1 MLCLKLQKLSK
12 YIEWIP
18 GDTEDS
24 EYSCSTRI
32 RYKVSHLLNMEDQLV
47 ENMEI
52 DEDTCNYSSEE
63 DDEVNELIREIFGDE
78 ESLEEEHEEEYEDGN
93 EMWNETRENYEDE
106 YSLLRERRFVVGEG
120 ALLSLIKRTTCEQ
133 CGESIDPSTVVEGEK
148 IPAGVKYKFLC
159 CNGHPGKWISTPFY
173 GGRSFISIL
182 LQLMVLLTGASWEK
196 FALGAKFINLV
207 VGSSRQFYKMQLQY
221 RTAIEEKFHKHI
233 SEVYKKLGGLPLSVA
248 VDVRFDSPGFCASRS
263 TAVFMDSNTKAII
276 HMEVGDSR
284 EVDRHSSKMERLL
297 IDRGLQHL
305 LTASPLVIWEIIS
318 DASRNI
324 ISLMKSDPYKHLQHS
339 LDIWHK
345 AKKLTTSLSDIAKT
359 PGCRGLLQWIRPIV
373 NHFWWCC
380 STCKGSVERLLKR
393 WMGIL
398 YHINNKHVWA
408 GGRCRHSEEHETE
421 CSNWLQRDTVVFKNL
436 RMLVTNRDWCG
447 SMKFYTNCRQTWA
460 VENFFSHTLLHYCP
474 KQKSYG
480 YDAYHIR
487 NMLAVMDHNNHLGR
501 MPLVGQDGE
510 VYAKGQVSRRTKQ
523 WVAYEE
529 KAPKDFKYIPELMA
543 ACMRATYGVSETK
556 FRKSRKSMSLDS
568 IAKNL
573 SGETNPGSRIL
584 LAKMQSRKK
593 TGENK

>member
-1 MLCLKLQKLSK
+1 
-12 YIEWIP
+12 
-18 GDTEDS
+18 
-24 EYSCSTRI
+24 
-32 RYKVSHLLNMEDQLV
+32 MEDQLV

-63 DDEVNELIREIFGDE
+63 EDEVNELIREIFGDE

-120 ALLSLIKRTTCEQ
+120 ALVSLIKRTTCEQ
-133 CGESIDPSTVVEGEK
+133 CGEPIDPSTVVEVEK
-148 IPAGVKYKFLC
+148 IPEGVNYKFLC
-159 CNGHPGKWISTPFY
+159 CENGFPQHFMEAEASLVFY
-173 GGRSFISIL
+173 SN
-182 LQLMVLLTGASWEK
+182 SWC
-196 FALGAKFINLV
+196 FL
-207 VGSSRQFYKMQLQY
+207 
-221 RTAIEEKFHKHI
+221 RTAIEEKFQKHI

-284 EVDRHSSKMERLL
+284 EVDRHSSNMERLL

-305 LTASPLVIWEIIS
+305 LTASPLVIREIIS

-324 ISLMKSDPYKHLQHS
+324 ISLMKSEPYKHLQHS

-345 AKKLTTSLSDIAKT
+345 AKKLTTSLSDIAKK

-408 GGRCRHSEEHETE
+408 GGR
-421 CSNWLQRDTVVFKNL
+421 
-436 RMLVTNRDWCG
+436 ML
-447 SMKFYTNCRQTWA
+447 
-460 VENFFSHTLLHYCP
+460 
-474 KQKSYG
+474 KSYG

-529 KAPKDFKYIPELMA
+529 KAPKDFKYIP
-543 ACMRATYGVSETK
+543 G
-556 FRKSRKSMSLDS
+556 
-568 IAKNL
+568 
-573 SGETNPGSRIL
+573 
-584 LAKMQSRKK
+584 
-593 TGENK
+593 

>member
-1 MLCLKLQKLSK
+1 MAIQENGFPHHFVEAEASLVFYSNSWCFLQ
-12 YIEWIP
+12 
-18 GDTEDS
+18 
-24 EYSCSTRI
+24 
-32 RYKVSHLLNMEDQLV
+32 
-47 ENMEI
+47 
-52 DEDTCNYSSEE
+52 
-63 DDEVNELIREIFGDE
+63 
-78 ESLEEEHEEEYEDGN
+78 
-93 EMWNETRENYEDE
+93 
-106 YSLLRERRFVVGEG
+106 
-120 ALLSLIKRTTCEQ
+120 
-133 CGESIDPSTVVEGEK
+133 
-148 IPAGVKYKFLC
+148 
-159 CNGHPGKWISTPFY
+159 
-173 GGRSFISIL
+173 
-182 LQLMVLLTGASWEK
+182 VLLGK
-196 FALGAKFINLV
+196 NLPYIGAKFINLV

-345 AKKLTTSLSDIAKT
+345 AKKLTTSLSDIAKK

-408 GGRCRHSEEHETE
+408 GG
-421 CSNWLQRDTVVFKNL
+421 

-593 TGENK
+593 TGPAAKESC

>member
-1 MLCLKLQKLSK
+1 
-12 YIEWIP
+12 
-18 GDTEDS
+18 
-24 EYSCSTRI
+24 
-32 RYKVSHLLNMEDQLV
+32 
-47 ENMEI
+47 
-52 DEDTCNYSSEE
+52 
-63 DDEVNELIREIFGDE
+63 
-78 ESLEEEHEEEYEDGN
+78 
-93 EMWNETRENYEDE
+93 
-106 YSLLRERRFVVGEG
+106 
-120 ALLSLIKRTTCEQ
+120 
-133 CGESIDPSTVVEGEK
+133 
-148 IPAGVKYKFLC
+148 
-159 CNGHPGKWISTPFY
+159 
-173 GGRSFISIL
+173 
-182 LQLMVLLTGASWEK
+182 
-196 FALGAKFINLV
+196 
-207 VGSSRQFYKMQLQY
+207 
-221 RTAIEEKFHKHI
+221 
-233 SEVYKKLGGLPLSVA
+233 
-248 VDVRFDSPGFCASRS
+248 
-263 TAVFMDSNTKAII
+263 
-276 HMEVGDSR
+276 MEVGDSR

-345 AKKLTTSLSDIAKT
+345 AKKLTTSLSDIAKK
-359 PGCRGLLQWIRPIV
+359 PGCRGQLQWIRPIV

-408 GGRCRHSEEHETE
+408 GGRCRHSEEHEAE
-421 CSNWLQRDTVVFKNL
+421 CSNWLQRYTVVFKNL

-447 SMKFYTNCRQTWA
+447 SIKFYTNCRQTWA

-487 NMLAVMDHNNHLGR
+487 NMLAVMDHNNHLER

-510 VYAKGQVSRRTKQ
+510 VYAKGHVSRRTKQ

-543 ACMRATYGVSETK
+543 ACMRATYGVTETK
-556 FRKSRKSMSLDS
+556 FRKSRKSISLDS

-584 LAKMQSRKK
+584 LVKMQSRKK
-593 TGENK
+593 TGPAAKESC